1 MCVWCACVRAGGRE
15 ATSFREGDC
24 AERYSVRWLL
34 YCRSYPPHTIAG
46 RTGRAGRNGT
56 NVVIYSKADCGM
68 LDNLAH
74 ELDITFTYSAPPGE
88 LQQPCSPACGPHPPA
103 SMCDAAAD
111 GGYDTPRG

>member
-1 MCVWCACVRAGGRE
+1 M
-15 ATSFREGDC
+15 
-24 AERYSVRWLL
+24 
-34 YCRSYPPHTIAG
+34 SYPPHTIAG

-103 SMCDAAAD
+103 SMCDAAAR
-111 GGYDTPRG
+111 GGYETARGYIVPRAMWQRR